1 MVKIIFDD
9 STFNFHLRNILTKN
23 INIPNKLSDNLDF
36 CYLLGLFVA
45 EGNFTSRGITITNVD
60 KQITDFLTNDIAK
73 LGNGFKQVD
82 DRHYMFHSTELV
94 NWLEA
99 FGLKKHNAKD
109 KEIPLAILKM
119 SREVIINFLQGMF
132 DGDGMSTIKDI
143 KYSSTSKKLIKTLQ
157 TLLLNFGIV
166 SHKKRSTEN

>member
-1 MVKIIFDD
+1 
-9 STFNFHLRNILTKN
+9 
-23 INIPNKLSDNLDF
+23 LSDNLDF

-82 DRHYMFHSTELV
+82 DRHYMFHSTL
-94 NWLEA
+94 LIGLA

-119 SREVIINFLQGMF
+119 
-132 DGDGMSTIKDI
+132 
-143 KYSSTSKKLIKTLQ
+143 
-157 TLLLNFGIV
+157 
-166 SHKKRSTEN
+166 